1 MIGENLSVGGGQES
15 SAKSIKVYF
24 RAAPSMAHERP
35 KLFSNLPKA
44 CLVRLSISVVGRLH
58 RRSTHTGGRV
68 ARVGVVMI

>member
-1 MIGENLSVGGGQES
+1 
-15 SAKSIKVYF
+15 VYF